1 MERLTLLQMVA
12 DDGSSAPV
20 NEAAEALDR
29 LAGQALALDEARRQI
44 AEMQREIDDLKAHN
58 QRLTGMLESRTPKEI
73 L

>member
-1 MERLTLLQMVA
+1 MKRLTLLQMVA

-20 NEAAEALDR
+20 NEAAEALDV
-29 LAGQALALDEARRQI
+29 LAGQALALEEARRQI

-58 QRLTGMLESRTPKEI
+58 QRLTRMLVPRTSNEI